1 MPHSDEAKIRGRK
14 SVRADDDTILSIKKE
29 NKHVSNGSMEHSDVN
44 GKINDESKDSL
55 YPKREK
61 KESLGLLDH
70 ADYDKSEERPLENA
84 LKAENTLDG
93 GAKVKSEKENG
104 VHKVN
109 EDTENDNDSKVKHE
123 AMHDEPQNKESLSLD
138 TSYIDKSLNKAT
150 NSVTK
155 NSEKIRDRSKSP
167 KSEKIKRR
175 RSSSTRE
182 QNSHS
187 KIMREE
193 KGGTSDEKLIS
204 KTKPG
209 SFKTSKAGRKR
220 RSSSEES
227 SSSNSSDDSN
237 SDNRSSGT
245 TSTSENSDSSENSS
259 DGHNSKKKRNKAKVQ
274 KNKDSLSKKGHRK
287 ESPSNKKSHNR
298 KKKVQKSRKDRNKN
312 DSDSSDTN

>member
-1 MPHSDEAKIRGRK
+1 MPHNDEAKIRGRK

-29 NKHVSNGSMEHSDVN
+29 KKHVSNGSMEHSDVN
-44 GKINDESKDSL
+44 GKINDEAEDSL

-61 KESLGLLDH
+61 KESLGLPDH
-70 ADYDKSEERPLENA
+70 ADYDKCKEMPLENA
-84 LKAENTLDG
+84 LKAENTLDR

-104 VHKVN
+104 AHKVN
-109 EDTENDNDSKVKHE
+109 EDTENYNDSKVKHDG
-123 AMHDEPQNKESLSLD
+123 MHDEPQNKESLSID
-138 TSYIDKSLNKAT
+138 TSHIDKSLSKAT

-187 KIMREE
+187 KLTREE
-193 KGGTSDEKLIS
+193 RGGTNEKLIS

-209 SFKTSKAGRKR
+209 SFKTSKEGRKR

-245 TSTSENSDSSENSS
+245 TSTTENSDSSENSS
-259 DGHNSKKKRNKAKVQ
+259 DGHNSKKKRSKAKVQ
-274 KNKDSLSKKGHRK
+274 KKDSLSKKGRRK

>member
-1 MPHSDEAKIRGRK
+1 MPHNDEAKIRGRK

-29 NKHVSNGSMEHSDVN
+29 KKHVSNGSMEHSDVN
-44 GKINDESKDSL
+44 GKINDEAEDSL

-61 KESLGLLDH
+61 KESLGLPDH
-70 ADYDKSEERPLENA
+70 ADYDKCKEMPLENA
-84 LKAENTLDG
+84 LKAENTLDR

-104 VHKVN
+104 AHKVN
-109 EDTENDNDSKVKHE
+109 EDTENYNDSKVKHDG
-123 AMHDEPQNKESLSLD
+123 MHDEPQNKESLSID
-138 TSYIDKSLNKAT
+138 TSHIDKSLSKAT

-187 KIMREE
+187 KLTREE
-193 KGGTSDEKLIS
+193 RGGTSNEKLIS

-209 SFKTSKAGRKR
+209 SFKTSKEGRKR

-245 TSTSENSDSSENSS
+245 TSTTENSDSSENSS
-259 DGHNSKKKRNKAKVQ
+259 DGHNSKKKRSKAKVQ
-274 KNKDSLSKKGHRK
+274 KKDSLSKKGRRK

>member
-29 NKHVSNGSMEHSDVN
+29 KKHVSNGSMEHSDVN
-44 GKINDESKDSL
+44 GKNNDESEDSL
-55 YPKREK
+55 HPKREK

-70 ADYDKSEERPLENA
+70 ADYDKSEGRPLENA

-104 VHKVN
+104 AHKVN
-109 EDTENDNDSKVKHE
+109 EDTENYCDSKVKHE
-123 AMHDEPQNKESLSLD
+123 GRHDVPPNKESLSID
-138 TSYIDKSLNKAT
+138 TTYIDKSLNKAT

-182 QNSHS
+182 EHSRS
-187 KIMREE
+187 KIKREE
-193 KGGTSDEKLIS
+193 RGGTSNEKLLS

-209 SFKTSKAGRKR
+209 SFKKSKAGRKR

>member
-1 MPHSDEAKIRGRK
+1 MPHNDEAKIRGRK
-14 SVRADDDTILSIKKE
+14 SVGADDDTILSIKKE
-29 NKHVSNGSMEHSDVN
+29 KKHVSNGSMEHSDVN
-44 GKINDESKDSL
+44 GKNNDESEDSL
-55 YPKREK
+55 HPKREK

-70 ADYDKSEERPLENA
+70 ADYDKSEGRPLENA

-104 VHKVN
+104 AHKVN
-109 EDTENDNDSKVKHE
+109 EDTENYSDSKVKHE
-123 AMHDEPQNKESLSLD
+123 GRHDVPPNKDSLSID
-138 TSYIDKSLNKAT
+138 TAYIDKSLNKAT

-237 SDNRSSGT
+237 SENRSSGT

-259 DGHNSKKKRNKAKVQ
+259 DGHNSKKKRNKAKLQ

>member
-1 MPHSDEAKIRGRK
+1 MGSGEENDEDISATKSIVSAVILPHNDEAKIRGRK
-14 SVRADDDTILSIKKE
+14 SVGADDDTILSIKKE
-29 NKHVSNGSMEHSDVN
+29 KKHVSNGSMEHSDVN
-44 GKINDESKDSL
+44 GKNNDESEDSL
-55 YPKREK
+55 HPKREK

-70 ADYDKSEERPLENA
+70 ADYDKSEGRPLENA

-109 EDTENDNDSKVKHE
+109 EDTENYNDSKVKHE

-138 TSYIDKSLNKAT
+138 TSYIDKSVNKAT

-259 DGHNSKKKRNKAKVQ
+259 DGHNSKKKQ
-274 KNKDSLSKKGHRK
+274 KKKK
-287 ESPSNKKSHNR
+287 KKKKKKPKKKKKKKKKKS
-298 KKKVQKSRKDRNKN
+298 
-312 DSDSSDTN
+312 